1 MKKNIYYSILFLVV
15 LLLGSCSDVLDRP
28 QLNDMNDDTYW
39 RNESDL
45 RLFSNGFYLNY
56 FVGYNSGWGTAYA
69 PLRGYYF
76 SDDFSNANVQSNFE
90 SSVPETRGFVGTTAS
105 NKEVPSMLDQY
116 AGPTWNFEWV
126 RKSNLF
132 IDRIEN
138 EAKPLITDEQ
148 YKHWMGVARFF
159 RGFEYHRLVSVFGD
173 VPYYDKLFSEKDYD
187 EMYKDRTPRSEV
199 MDNVYDDLKYAFNSI
214 RLNDGNNV
222 LNKYIAAGFIT
233 RIMLF
238 EGTWQKYHHN
248 DEARAEKYLQ
258 FAIDAGDFVI
268 NSGKYDI
275 DTDFRS
281 LFGSQDLK
289 GNKEMLMYRHYDAA
303 QNVTHHIASYSNGYE
318 SQPNAANLSLA
329 KAFLC
334 NDGKPY
340 KCSSVQ
346 YADSLNIKNMIKT
359 RDPRFEATFQDV
371 PKVQSSTLLYASK
384 FIDRTG
390 PTFWNSGNI
399 PPMYGSNTNTNDAP
413 VMRYSEVLLN
423 WIEAKAELA
432 TLGGGAVTQADID
445 KSINKIR
452 NRPLDAVAIA
462 KGVKKTA
469 PMMLSSLPNDPD
481 RDQDVPELIWEIRR
495 ERRMEFV
502 FEYSRLLDIKRWK
515 KIQYMSAT
523 RYPDNLFGLW
533 INVKEELPSYLV
545 ESKKGILK
553 VRKADGTIV
562 TYNGTNADE
571 MVGFYMIEN
580 AVDRQTFDDRVY
592 LSPVGKAQIDQY
604 KDKGYKLTQT
614 PGWE

>member
-1 MKKNIYYSILFLVV
+1 MIFW
-15 LLLGSCSDVLDRP
+15 LGSCSDVLDRP

-45 RLFSNGFYLNY
+45 RLFSNGFYINY
-56 FVGYNSGWGTAYA
+56 FVGYNSGWGTAYT

-90 SSVPETRGFVGTTAS
+90 SSVPATRGFVGTSAS
-105 NKEVPSMLDQY
+105 NTEVPSMMDQY

-138 EAKPLITDEQ
+138 KAKPLITDEQ

-199 MDNVYDDLKYAFNSI
+199 MDKVYDDLKYAFENI
-214 RLNDGNNV
+214 RLNDGDNV

-238 EGTWQKYHHN
+238 EGTWQKYHM
-248 DEARAEKYLQ
+248 DDATRAKKYLQ
-258 FAIDAGDFVI
+258 FAIDAGDFVM

-275 DTDFRS
+275 NTDFRS

-303 QNVTHHIASYSNGYE
+303 QSVTHHIASYSNGYE
-318 SQPNAANLSLA
+318 SQSYAANLSLA

-340 KCSSVQ
+340 KRSSVP

-371 PKVQSSTLLYASK
+371 PKVQSPTLLYASK

-390 PTFWNSGNI
+390 PTYWNSGNI
-399 PPMYGSNTNTNDAP
+399 PPIYASNTNTNDAP

-432 TLGGGAVTQADID
+432 TLGEGTVIQADID

-481 RDQDVPELIWEIRR
+481 RDQDVPALIWEIRR

-515 KIQYMSAT
+515 KIQYMSGT

-533 INVKEELPSYLV
+533 INVKKELPSYLV

-562 TYNGTNADE
+562 TYDGTNADQME
-571 MVGFYMIEN
+571 GFYMIEK
-580 AVDRQTFDDRVY
+580 ATDRQAFDDRVY